1 MRLAFNFFSP
11 DNSLTHLFGSFSL
24 MATTLGFRIARLPH
38 LWRSI
43 LDRRLAPLGL
53 TQTRWVTLYHLW
65 RMGDGQPQC
74 ELARAIGVE
83 APSLVRTLSQLESQG
98 LIERHAC
105 ENDRRTKRI
114 YLTDAAMPLLEKIDD
129 VATDARQEMLAGLSE
144 DEIDQLNRWLA
155 RIEEN
160 GLAIQAKEQDTPPS
174 P

>member
-1 MRLAFNFFSP
+1 
-11 DNSLTHLFGSFSL
+11 
-24 MATTLGFRIARLPH
+24 
-38 LWRSI
+38 
-43 LDRRLAPLGL
+43 
-53 TQTRWVTLYHLW
+53 
-65 RMGDGQPQC
+65 MGDGQPQC

-114 YLTDAAMPLLEKIDD
+114 YLTDEAMPLLKKIDR
-129 VATDARQEMLAGLSE
+129 VATDARQEMLTGLSE
-144 DEIDQLNRWLA
+144 ENIDQLDRWLA

-160 GLAIQAKEQDTPPS
+160 GLAIQAQDQEMSPS